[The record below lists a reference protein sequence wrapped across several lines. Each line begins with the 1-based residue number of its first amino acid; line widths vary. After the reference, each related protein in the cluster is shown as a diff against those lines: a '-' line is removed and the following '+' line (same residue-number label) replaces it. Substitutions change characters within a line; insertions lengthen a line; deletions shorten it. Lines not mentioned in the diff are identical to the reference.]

1 MADYYNLCVHPLH
14 IKPFHSIVST
24 FHSSILPLTI
34 TQLALNQIALIK
46 NTKNIPEGYG
56 LRIGVRGSGCS
67 GTSFVL
73 GFDQK
78 KEGDNEYSV
87 EGISVYIEKKQVLY
101 VAGIELDYEDSEE
114 VTGFIFNTNVAS

>member
-1 MADYYNLCVHPLH
+1 M
-14 IKPFHSIVST
+14 ST
-24 FHSSILPLTI
+24 FHQIILPLTI

-46 NTKNIPEGYG
+46 DTKNIPEGYG

-78 KEGDNEYSV
+78 KDGDNEYLV
-87 EGISVYIEKKQVLY
+87 EGIPVYIEKKQVLY
-101 VAGIELDYEDSEE
+101 VAGVELDYEDSEE
-114 VTGFIFNTNVAS
+114 VTGFIFNTNAPS

>member
-1 MADYYNLCVHPLH
+1 MTS
-14 IKPFHSIVST
+14 FHQ
-24 FHSSILPLTI
+24 SILPLNI

-46 NTKNIPEGYG
+46 ATKNIPQGYG

-78 KEGDNEYSV
+78 KEGDNEYLI
-87 EGISVYIEKKQVLY
+87 EGIPVYIEKKHILY

-114 VTGFIFNTNVAS
+114 VTGFIFNTSAAS

>member
-1 MADYYNLCVHPLH
+1 VTS
-14 IKPFHSIVST
+14 FHQY
-24 FHSSILPLTI
+24 ILPLSI

-46 NTKNIPEGYG
+46 STKNIPEGYG

-67 GTSFVL
+67 GTSFIL

-78 KEGDNEYSV
+78 KDGDNEYLV
-87 EGISVYIEKKQVLY
+87 EGIPVYIEKKHILY

-114 VTGFIFNTNVAS
+114 VTGFTFNTNAAS

>member
-1 MADYYNLCVHPLH
+1 VTS
-14 IKPFHSIVST
+14 FHQ
-24 FHSSILPLTI
+24 SILPLSI

-46 NTKNIPEGYG
+46 ATKNIPEGYG

-78 KEGDNEYSV
+78 KEGDNEYLV
-87 EGISVYIEKKQVLY
+87 EGIPVYIEKKHVLY
-101 VAGIELDYEDSEE
+101 VAGVELDYEDSEE
-114 VTGFIFNTNVAS
+114 VTGFIFNTNAAS

>member
-1 MADYYNLCVHPLH
+1 MSA
-14 IKPFHSIVST
+14 FHQ
-24 FHSSILPLTI
+24 HILPLTI
-34 TQLALNQIALIK
+34 TQLALNQIAHIK
-46 NTKNIPEGYG
+46 ATKNIPEGYG

-78 KEGDNEYSV
+78 KDGDNEYLI
-87 EGISVYIEKKQVLY
+87 EGIPVYIEKKHILY

-114 VTGFIFNTNVAS
+114 VTGFIFNTNAAS

>member
-1 MADYYNLCVHPLH
+1 MSS
-14 IKPFHSIVST
+14 FHQT
-24 FHSSILPLTI
+24 ILPLNI

-46 NTKNIPEGYG
+46 ATKNIPEGYG

-78 KEGDNEYSV
+78 KSGDNEYLI
-87 EGISVYIEKKQVLY
+87 EGLPVYIEKKHILY
-101 VAGIELDYEDSEE
+101 VAGVELDYEDSEE
-114 VTGFIFNTNVAS
+114 VTGFIFNTNAAS

>member
-1 MADYYNLCVHPLH
+1 LGDYYNLCVHPLY
-14 IKPFHSIVST
+14 IKPFLSIVSA
-24 FHSSILPLTI
+24 FHKTILPLTI

-46 NTKNIPEGYG
+46 NTKNIPQGYG

-78 KEGDNEYSV
+78 KEGDNEYFV
-87 EGISVYIEKKQVLY
+87 EGIPVYIEKKHILY

>member
-1 MADYYNLCVHPLH
+1 VAS
-14 IKPFHSIVST
+14 FHQ
-24 FHSSILPLTI
+24 SILPLNI

-46 NTKNIPEGYG
+46 ATKNIPEGYG

-78 KEGDNEYSV
+78 KDGDNEYLI
-87 EGISVYIEKKQVLY
+87 EGIPVYIEKKHILY
-101 VAGIELDYEDSEE
+101 VAGVELDYEDSEE
-114 VTGFIFNTNVAS
+114 VTGFIFNTNAAS

>member
-1 MADYYNLCVHPLH
+1 VTS
-14 IKPFHSIVST
+14 FHQ
-24 FHSSILPLTI
+24 SILPLNI

-46 NTKNIPEGYG
+46 ATKNIPQGYG

-78 KEGDNEYSV
+78 KEGDNEYLI
-87 EGISVYIEKKQVLY
+87 EGIPVYIEKKHILY

-114 VTGFIFNTNVAS
+114 VTGFIFNTSAAS